1 MATATANGIE
11 LHYERWAG
19 QASGGRPSG
28 GRASHGSP
36 PLLFLNG
43 SGATLA
49 TSGLLIQPFT
59 THFEVAA
66 HDQRG
71 LGRTSIPPGPY
82 SMADYATDAAS
93 LLDHL
98 GWDRVRIVGISFGGM
113 VAQELAVTWPESVE
127 RLALLCTSPGGV
139 GGSSYPLH
147 ELESLPLEDRQAVGL
162 RLLDE
167 RFTPEYLERDPAAR
181 GLAEMMAARGLAPK
195 TDEERRGER
204 EQLGAR
210 RHHDVCDRLAA
221 ITAPTLIAAGRYDGI
236 APIANSEAIAAR
248 VPGSEL
254 RIYEG
259 GHAFIGQDPNAL
271 PDIITFLEG

>member
-1 MATATANGIE
+1 
-11 LHYERWAG
+11 
-19 QASGGRPSG
+19 
-28 GRASHGSP
+28 
-36 PLLFLNG
+36 
-43 SGATLA
+43 
-49 TSGLLIQPFT
+49 
-59 THFEVAA
+59 V
-66 HDQRG
+66 
-71 LGRTSIPPGPY
+71 
-82 SMADYATDAAS
+82 
-93 LLDHL
+93 
-98 GWDRVRIVGISFGGM
+98 VGISFGGM
-113 VAQELAVTWPESVE
+113 VAQELAVTWPERVE

-162 RLLDE
+162 RLLDD
-167 RFTPEYLERDPAAR
+167 RFTPEHLDRDPAAR

-210 RHHDVCDRLAA
+210 RHHDVCDRLAG

-236 APIANSEAIAAR
+236 APIANSEEIAAR

-259 GHAFIGQDPNAL
+259 GHAFIGQDPKAL
-271 PDIITFLEG
+271 PEIVSFLEG